1 MKIIKVSNSTEM
13 AKTAGEMIAEK
24 VRANPEIVLGL
35 ATGGTPIGTYQYLIE
50 DHKENGTSYSKASS
64 VNLDEYIGLPK
75 TDPNSYYFF
84 MKTNLFDHLDISP
97 ERTFIPD
104 GTADDLE
111 AECTNYEKRIA
122 ELGGVDLQLLGI
134 GRNGHIAFN
143 EPGTSFDSRTQIVS
157 LAEETI
163 TDNARFFSS
172 PEEVPTKAISMG
184 IATILES
191 KEIILLANG
200 KSKAE
205 ALHSLIKGEVTED
218 FPASALQRHGNVTII
233 ADEDALSLINDI

>member
-13 AKTAGEMIAEK
+13 SKTAGEMIAEK
-24 VRANPEIVLGL
+24 VKSNPEIVLGL
-35 ATGGTPIGTYQYLIE
+35 ATGGTPVGTYQHLIE
-50 DHKENGTSYSKASS
+50 DHQKNGTSYSKASS
-64 VNLDEYIGLPK
+64 VNLDEYIGLPR
-75 TDPNSYYFF
+75 TDVNSYYAF
-84 MKTNLFDHLDISP
+84 MKTNLFDHIDIKP

-104 GTADDLE
+104 GSAPDLE
-111 AECTNYEKRIA
+111 AECANYEKKIA

-143 EPGTSFDSRTQIVS
+143 EPGTPFSSRTHIIS
-157 LAEETI
+157 LTEETI
-163 TDNARFFSS
+163 ADNARFFAS
-172 PEEVPTKAISMG
+172 PEEVPTKAITMG
-184 IATILES
+184 ISTILES

-205 ALHSLIKGEVTED
+205 AIRSLVKGEITED

-233 ADEDALSLINDI
+233 ADEEALSLI